1 MTLLKQLNPLKAN
14 GLLMKRATETV
25 QNKIRKQKI
34 GSLNMLLGT
43 LVANLLGNLLSG
55 KRVNKK
61 GIRIKFTNIVSK

>member
-34 GSLNMLLGT
+34 GFLNMLLGT

-61 GIRIKFTNIVSK
+61 GIRIKFTNIVTK